1 LGVARGCSESLYAG
15 KVADRFQADQSVFRD
30 ARGDKLAVSL
40 VNAHP
45 LGLYC
50 RRNGD
55 HPPQST
61 LGLALAVCPSLE
73 LDTAGTLQGR
83 PEDVLEVCGEAVGV
97 VETLAGQEFGREA
110 WSGEEF
116 GEGTHAA
123 LGGSPVPPARFPSL
137 SGASPSIQRSRSSGR
152 NSRSEPDRTEAT

>member
-1 LGVARGCSESLYAG
+1 LGVARGCAESLYAG

-45 LGLYC
+45 LGLY
-50 RRNGD
+50 RRGSSD
-55 HPPQST
+55 HLAQGS
-61 LGLALAVCPSLE
+61 LGLALAVGPSLE
-73 LDTAGTLQGR
+73 LETARTLQGR

-116 GEGTHAA
+116 DEGTHAA
-123 LGGSPVPPARFPSL
+123 LGGSPVSPARFRSL
-137 SGASPSIQRSRSSGR
+137 SGESPSTQRSRSSGR